1 MARFVS
7 FVEQAWYQTSTGEK
21 ARTAFRITGLVP
33 HSVETFL
40 RHAPVER
47 LRPKQEEAD
56 AKSLELLAQLAS
68 RIVPAS
74 DICPA
79 SQESSASQDSPVTTR
94 EMGSQATARTITM
107 EIKDDATTLR
117 LGGRVTKTSFLA
129 AAQAA
134 QHERDQ
140 QEEAKARRKSF
151 RQARHK
157 GTHAQARQMEPVA
170 KWARTSTEASFAPHT
185 NSRLRRPH
193 TNAFAGG

>member
-7 FVEQAWYQTSTGEK
+7 FVEQAWYQPCTGEK
-21 ARTAFRITGLVP
+21 VRTAFRVTGLLP

-40 RHAPVER
+40 RHAPEER

-79 SQESSASQDSPVTTR
+79 SQEFSASQNSPVTTG
-94 EMGSQATARTITM
+94 EMGSQATVRTITM
-107 EIKDDATTLR
+107 ETKDDATTLR
-117 LGGRVTKTSFLA
+117 LGGWVTKSSFLA

-134 QHERDQ
+134 Q
-140 QEEAKARRKSF
+140 QESD
-151 RQARHK
+151 
-157 GTHAQARQMEPVA
+157 
-170 KWARTSTEASFAPHT
+170 
-185 NSRLRRPH
+185 
-193 TNAFAGG
+193 